1 MSEPSKFKTSDVVY
15 LKGGGFKM
23 TVGLVKLSDDGIV
36 LCGCDWHDQN
46 GIAHHRD
53 YIEDQLL
60 AAGELAREARALSN
74 NSQSEPQWVPVTS
87 SRLDAVMYEPN
98 RRVLSVRFKN
108 GAESSYQGVEPEI
121 ARGLI
126 KAPSPGRFFADN
138 IKGRYGALPPNG

>member
-1 MSEPSKFKTSDVVY
+1 MSEPSKFKTGDVVH

-23 TVGLVKLSDDGIV
+23 TIGLVKLSDDGIV

-74 NSQSEPQWVPVTS
+74 SSHSEPQWVPVTS
-87 SRLDAVMYEPN
+87 SRLDAVMYEPAC
-98 RRVLSVRFKN
+98 RVLSVRFKN
-108 GAESSYQGVEPEI
+108 GAEYSYQDVDPEV
-121 ARGLI
+121 ARGLTS
-126 KAPSPGRFFADN
+126 APSPGRFFADN
-138 IKGRYGALPPNG
+138 IKGRYEYS

>member
-1 MSEPSKFKTSDVVY
+1 MSEPSKFKTGDVVY

-46 GIAHHRD
+46 GIAHYRD

-60 AAGELAREARALSN
+60 AADELAREARALSN
-74 NSQSEPQWVPVTS
+74 NSQSEPQWVTVTS

-98 RRVLSVRFKN
+98 RRVLSVRFKLKFN
-108 GAESSYQGVEPEI
+108 SSEQLHES
-121 ARGLI
+121 
-126 KAPSPGRFFADN
+126 
-138 IKGRYGALPPNG
+138 